1 MELIVQVQT
10 REALDAALEAG
21 VAGVTVN
28 LPRDPDGAWWA
39 EVKAWQA
46 AARGRQVKFYLQW
59 DRLVREEELPRS
71 QEALAAI
78 AALSPD
84 ALVLRDLG
92 LCRQARLR
100 HPGLKLHA
108 AGSLGL
114 HNSPGLRLAE
124 TMGFSRVV
132 LEGPINLKD
141 LALMR
146 RQTDLPLEVVLPH
159 PCPGFGHLC
168 LMDEYLGG
176 GCPSLLPARPAGR
189 RRRRPASWPPW
200 RCSPAS
206 PRWGWRP
213 CAGRGLLPG
222 PAPEPDHRTVP
233 AWWRKSTPAGR
244 PRVLAAAREVL
255 AAFGEEFRLE
265 FPPERPLTRPKRPA
279 PPHRIAAP
287 RPPRSGP
294 GPPPPP
300 AASGWRPGTMPRPS
314 PWPRGGKSL

>member
-28 LPRDPDGAWWA
+28 LPRDPDGPWWA

-59 DRLVREEELPRS
+59 DRLVREEELPQVPGGPGRHCGL
-71 QEALAAI
+71 EPRR
-78 AALSPD
+78 PD
-84 ALVLRDLG
+84 P
-92 LCRQARLR
+92 
-100 HPGLKLHA
+100 PGPGPLP
-108 AGSLGL
+108 AGPPAPSGAEV
-114 HNSPGLRLAE
+114 STPPGAWACTTPPGCAWPRPWASA
-124 TMGFSRVV
+124 GWCWKA
-132 LEGPINLKD
+132 PCHLKD
-141 LALMR
+141 LALLR

-176 GCPSLLPARPAGR
+176 GCPSCCQPSRWHAEAAASLLAA
-189 RRRRPASWPPW
+189 
-200 RCSPAS
+200 
-206 PRWGWRP
+206 
-213 CAGRGLLPG
+213 LEMLPG
-222 PAPEPDHRTVP
+222 LSQVGVAAVRLGGVF
-233 AWWRKSTPAGR
+233 SQGR
-244 PRVLAAAREVL
+244 PLSRIIELCRPGGGRLSGGAAPGPGRSPGGVGGLWGRVPPRVPPRAAPA
-255 AAFGEEFRLE
+255 
-265 FPPERPLTRPKRPA
+265 RPKRPA

-314 PWPRGGKSL
+314 PWPRGGRSR